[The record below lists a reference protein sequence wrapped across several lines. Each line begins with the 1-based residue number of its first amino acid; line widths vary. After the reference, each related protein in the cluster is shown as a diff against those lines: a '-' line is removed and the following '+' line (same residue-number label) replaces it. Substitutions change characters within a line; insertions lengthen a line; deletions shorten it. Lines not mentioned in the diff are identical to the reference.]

1 MFQISFVWG
10 DIDNEICFVTNLT
23 YQVTVTTGDTWRAYT
38 GNVTVS
44 HVSKATLKPLVVSE
58 VRRRIV
64 QSDRSHHPMIP
75 FRRPR
80 RALVPRTNPHASDRG
95 LTPFASGLS
104 GQSHGLRRAQSRWCL
119 PIPRCR
125 ASAAPEQLS
134 ICPVLALSTN
144 RLTLTYSMRTRLL
157 GRLPQ
162 LTALGALITRRS
174 RGWRRWQAARLA
186 EATADGLR
194 TLAYAFGRSRRRERG
209 RWPCE
214 RGRTR
219 SAGPPT
225 LLRTDCWISG
235 PPRRPGF
242 RRLAYINESWR
253 SLAVPRG
260 DITPGRPRQ

>member
-1 MFQISFVWG
+1 
-10 DIDNEICFVTNLT
+10 
-23 YQVTVTTGDTWRAYT
+23 
-38 GNVTVS
+38 
-44 HVSKATLKPLVVSE
+44 
-58 VRRRIV
+58 
-64 QSDRSHHPMIP
+64 MIP

-95 LTPFASGLS
+95 LTSFASGLS
-104 GQSHGLRRAQSRWCL
+104 GQSHGLCRAQSRWCL

-186 EATADGLR
+186 EATADGC
-194 TLAYAFGRSRRRERG
+194 GRSLMRSDGVGGESAGAG
-209 RWPCE
+209 RVSAVGRVQRVPPPFYALIVGSADHLAVRALDGSLTSTNLGDPWPCRAGTSRQE
-214 RGRTR
+214 DRDSRT
-219 SAGPPT
+219 T
-225 LLRTDCWISG
+225 VT
-235 PPRRPGF
+235 RRPP
-242 RRLAYINESWR
+242 L
-253 SLAVPRG
+253 
-260 DITPGRPRQ
+260 